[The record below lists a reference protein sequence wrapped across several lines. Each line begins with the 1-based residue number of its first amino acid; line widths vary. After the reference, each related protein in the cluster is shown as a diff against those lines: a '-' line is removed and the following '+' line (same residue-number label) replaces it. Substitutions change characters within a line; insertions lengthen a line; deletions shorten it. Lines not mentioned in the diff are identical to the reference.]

1 MILVFWS
8 MSLAPFNDTLGLFAR
23 RGRMPSL
30 LQAEAA
36 ECGLA
41 CLAMIANAHGMKVR
55 LPEMRRRFSTS
66 VRGTSL
72 KAIMDMA
79 GSLGFACR
87 AIRLEPASLHKLK
100 TPAILH
106 WDLKHFVVLKRV
118 SGGKAWINDP
128 ATGPRTFSIADL
140 GKRFSGVALEL
151 TPGIDF
157 STEVTSGSTSL
168 LRTFLSVPGARTS
181 LVLLF
186 LTALAAQAL
195 TLAAPLVGQIII
207 DESIPRIDRSL
218 LFSMSAIILFIYIM
232 NAIIRYTNGLITI
245 YLGNQLGFLIQS
257 SMIRK
262 ALSLPIEWFEKR
274 HIGDIIS
281 RFESSN
287 PIQNGITNSIPK
299 IILDYI
305 IIFSSIL
312 LMSLYSFRLT
322 FISITYILIVFSVRI
337 FFSERL
343 RNILDEGIQLSA
355 RVRTTFIETIRGA
368 RTFKIFG
375 SENQRISLWQN
386 EKAES
391 INNDVNYA
399 RLKNLGSSALILSQG
414 VQISLIWLIGSNLAM
429 SGQMTIGMIS
439 VFMIYVI
446 QVNYSIN
453 SIMQNLGTFNEMRVN
468 LQRLDDVASSESEI
482 IEGYAGRDI
491 EAIEGR
497 IEVTDI
503 SFRYSNHEPW
513 IIRNASLKIESGE
526 FVSLSGP
533 SGQGKTTFL
542 KLLLGLYQPT
552 TGEILIDGSS
562 IRKLGVAN
570 FRARIGVVMQ
580 DDHLFTGTISDNI
593 SFFDTSEDKDL
604 IISCARRAQ
613 IHDEIEAF
621 PMGYN
626 TLISDMGSSLSGGQ
640 RQRLFLARALYRN
653 PEILFLDEGTANM
666 DGDGES
672 RIMEVVRALPITRVV
687 VAHRPE
693 AMFGATRHFWVQGGS
708 VTEQV
713 AI

>member
-23 RGRMPSL
+23 PGRMPSL

-41 CLAMIANAHGMKVR
+41 CLAMVANAHGMKMR

-245 YLGNQLGFLIQS
+245 YLGNNLVF
-257 SMIRK
+257 
-262 ALSLPIEWFEKR
+262 
-274 HIGDIIS
+274 
-281 RFESSN
+281 SSN
-287 PIQNGITNSIPK
+287 
-299 IILDYI
+299 
-305 IIFSSIL
+305 
-312 LMSLYSFRLT
+312 
-322 FISITYILIVFSVRI
+322 
-337 FFSERL
+337 L
-343 RNILDEGIQLSA
+343 R
-355 RVRTTFIETIRGA
+355 
-368 RTFKIFG
+368 
-375 SENQRISLWQN
+375 
-386 EKAES
+386 
-391 INNDVNYA
+391 
-399 RLKNLGSSALILSQG
+399 
-414 VQISLIWLIGSNLAM
+414 
-429 SGQMTIGMIS
+429 
-439 VFMIYVI
+439 
-446 QVNYSIN
+446 
-453 SIMQNLGTFNEMRVN
+453 
-468 LQRLDDVASSESEI
+468 
-482 IEGYAGRDI
+482 
-491 EAIEGR
+491 
-497 IEVTDI
+497 
-503 SFRYSNHEPW
+503 
-513 IIRNASLKIESGE
+513 
-526 FVSLSGP
+526 
-533 SGQGKTTFL
+533 
-542 KLLLGLYQPT
+542 
-552 TGEILIDGSS
+552 
-562 IRKLGVAN
+562 
-570 FRARIGVVMQ
+570 
-580 DDHLFTGTISDNI
+580 
-593 SFFDTSEDKDL
+593 
-604 IISCARRAQ
+604 
-613 IHDEIEAF
+613 
-621 PMGYN
+621 
-626 TLISDMGSSLSGGQ
+626 
-640 RQRLFLARALYRN
+640 
-653 PEILFLDEGTANM
+653 
-666 DGDGES
+666 
-672 RIMEVVRALPITRVV
+672 
-687 VAHRPE
+687 
-693 AMFGATRHFWVQGGS
+693 
-708 VTEQV
+708 
-713 AI
+713 